1 MRLGGLQPC
10 SLQDFPGKVAA
21 VVFARGCNLR
31 CPYCHNPQLSDLS
44 RAGQNLSEDE
54 FFAFLTDRKGKLSG
68 VVVSGGEP
76 TLQADLPRFL
86 EKIRDMGFAV
96 KLDTNG
102 TRPDMLAE
110 LLTRRLVDYV
120 AMDLKDLPEGYSEW
134 LGPTDPEAIR
144 TSLVLLRASRI
155 SHELRT
161 TVTLPRFDLARLLA
175 MSSIV
180 NSSRWWLQR
189 ALPGPCLEPDVW
201 DPLSES
207 GLDSLGAQLC
217 DMGIAAQLRR
227 QMVT

>member
-1 MRLGGLQPC
+1 VRLGGLQPC
-10 SLQDFPGKVAA
+10 SLQDFPGKVSA

-54 FFAFLTDRKGKLSG
+54 FFAFLIARKGKLSG

-175 MSSIV
+175 MSSLI

-189 ALPGPCLEPDVW
+189 ALPGPCLEPDAW

-227 QMVT
+227 QMGT

>member
-10 SLQDFPGKVAA
+10 SLQDFPGRVAA

-44 RAGQNLSEDE
+44 WHEQDLSEDE
-54 FFAFLTDRKGKLSG
+54 FFAFLSERKGKLSG

-76 TLQADLPRFL
+76 TLQSDLPRFL
-86 EKIRDMGFAV
+86 KKILDMEFAV

-120 AMDLKDLPEGYSEW
+120 AMDLKDLPEGYSGW

-155 SHELRT
+155 PHELRT
-161 TVTLPRFDLARLLA
+161 TVTSPRFDLARLLA
-175 MSSIV
+175 MSNLV
-180 NSSRWWLQR
+180 NNSRWWLQR
-189 ALPGPCLEPDVW
+189 ALPGPCLDPDAW
-201 DPLSES
+201 TSPSE
-207 GLDSLGAQLC
+207 GDLDLLGRQLC
-217 DMGIAAQLRR
+217 DRGISVQLRR
-227 QMVT
+227 KMST

>member
-120 AMDLKDLPEGYSEW
+120 AMDLKAPPARYRDATGGRASFEDVLRSAGMVASMPGYEFRTTLVPGLVSAGDLPEI
-134 LGPTDPEAIR
+134 LGRIGHVKRYAIQRFRPGKTLSPEY
-144 TSLVLLRASRI
+144 
-155 SHELRT
+155 
-161 TVTLPRFDLARLLA
+161 
-175 MSSIV
+175 
-180 NSSRWWLQR
+180 
-189 ALPGPCLEPDVW
+189 
-201 DPLSES
+201 S
-207 GLDSLGAQLC
+207 GLAPYPAGYAER
-217 DMGIAAQLRR
+217 AAELVRGMADEVLVR
-227 QMVT
+227 S